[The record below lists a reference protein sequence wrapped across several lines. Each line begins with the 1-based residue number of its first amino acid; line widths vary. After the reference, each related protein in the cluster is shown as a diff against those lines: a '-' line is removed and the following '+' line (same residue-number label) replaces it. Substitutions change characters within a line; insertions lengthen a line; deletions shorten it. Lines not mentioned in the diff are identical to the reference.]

1 MSMKK
6 YLNRLKKYDLIDII
20 CRELKLPS
28 DILVQLER
36 THKTICFGSLI
47 VGMRIFVRGD
57 RSHPPEQYYDMQRAM
72 KMYLKKDIID
82 MILKIRGRTN

>member
-57 RSHPPEQYYDMQRAM
+57 
-72 KMYLKKDIID
+72 
-82 MILKIRGRTN
+82 